1 MPKASIKQIKTT
13 TSQHEQILDI
23 ARTTNST
30 VSQVVNSALTIFLAY
45 RAEITET
52 HQEYLTSPEPG
63 KYRSYWFDDSLL
75 IHVKRYADIDGVS
88 QNRIIYTSIFKFC
101 QDRK

>member
-13 TSQHEQILDI
+13 TAQHEQLLNI

-30 VSQVVNSALTIFLAY
+30 ISQVVNTALTNFLAY
-45 RAEITET
+45 RSEIAET

-63 KYRSYWFDDSLL
+63 KYRSYWFDDSL
-75 IHVKRYADIDGVS
+75 IKHVKRYADIDGVS
-88 QNRIIYTSIFKFC
+88 QNRIIYTSIFKYC
-101 QDRK
+101 QDKK